1 MRTIETK
8 VYSFNELSEEAKEN
22 AINNM
27 RDLDHD
33 FVDWAVDDCSLF
45 EPKGRDLEV
54 LLGDDYS
61 FPLFKNNRKDIY
73 FEFDRYTFLDCHK
86 AIEITNDAHF
96 FKWLNIPKRLANKLE
111 YEIYTPKY
119 RNSSTK
125 IEFSHYK
132 QNDFTDIEQDYLG
145 QAMNKFES
153 HIEHV
158 LKRIK
163 TDIEYRYSDE
173 GIIDSAEYND
183 YEFTDNGKLI

>member
-8 VYSFNELSEEAKEN
+8 VYPFNELSEEAKEN
-22 AINNM
+22 AINNI

-33 FVDWAVDDCSLF
+33 FAEWAIDDCSLF
-45 EPKGRDLEV
+45 EPKERDLEV
-54 LLGDDYS
+54 LLGKDYS

-73 FEFDRYTFLDCHK
+73 FDNFLECHK

-119 RNSSTK
+119 RNSTTK
-125 IEFSHYK
+125 IEFNHYK

-145 QAMNKFES
+145 KAIKKFEC
-153 HIEHV
+153 HIQYV
-158 LKRIK
+158 LNRIK
-163 TDIEYRYSDE
+163 TDIEYQYSDE
-173 GIIDSAEYND
+173 GIIDRIEGNG
-183 YEFTDNGKLI
+183 YEFTENGKLI